1 MRQSAA
7 KERQSAGRR
16 VRMRRQKGGFIAPLV
31 ATAAPLVYSK
41 FIEAGLQMTLN
52 RLLKAAA
59 LKAGLFFVHRVL
71 MNQKGGIW
79 VERFLQWVPTALASF
94 VLVAGSPFAGS
105 LAIVFVKYMDAFL
118 TKTSQQMTDDETMS
132 NARRLIDGAETAK
145 KTQEIM
151 DEANK
156 IKIEAVKPVKAKP
169 VKDKA
174 ESLQAVPVKLR
185 KKKSVT
191 VDIIAQPPEE
201 KKKQKKQKK
210 QTTE

>member
-1 MRQSAA
+1 MRQSTA

-41 FIEAGLQMTLN
+41 FIEAGLQITLN
-52 RLLKAAA
+52 RLLQAAA

-94 VLVAGSPFAGS
+94 VMVAGSPFAGS

-118 TKTSQQMTDDETMS
+118 TKTSQQMTDDETMG

-201 KKKQKKQKK
+201 KKQKKQKK